1 MRADDRG
8 VVPKQMGRL
17 AAQRRRP
24 EGLAEDEKAAR
35 VARGTAWEEFCDR
48 IKAVGKPLLETAVP
62 LSSRDHADL
71 SVYLMGLVSASLQQA
86 MAHHDPTVPR
96 WVRNPDSRCKH
107 SGDNPDN
114 VYLRTCI
121 DPRLTYRLGGHKG
134 GCFDILFEVTEGYM
148 QLGTFRTFETVSLSS
163 LAVAEDGSFEI
174 ILSPDQ
180 REGNWIPLDPDAR
193 LLNVRQYFQDWSNEA
208 PAELRL
214 VAEGGEG
221 VAPRP
226 ITAVVVDD
234 LLDEAATWVEGTATF
249 WSSWVEKYHEQYRP
263 AEIAQ
268 PEFYAGGVK
277 DILYANSYFK
287 LRDGEALVIEGT
299 PPTARF
305 WQFQLLNNAL
315 VSMDFV
321 NHQCSLNGRQIA
333 LDADGKFRI
342 IVADRDPGYAN
353 WLDACEHQTGL
364 VQYRWIWTRDNPP
377 TTARIVPFDSLA
389 AVLPPGSR
397 RVSPEERRAAIARR
411 QAHVVR
417 REWL

>member
-1 MRADDRG
+1 MRADDQG
-8 VVPKQMGRL
+8 VAPKRMGRL
-17 AAQRRRP
+17 AVHRARP
-24 EGLAEDEKAAR
+24 EGLRENQKAAR

-48 IKAVGKPLLETAVP
+48 IKAVAKPLLETAVP

-71 SVYLMGLVSASLQQA
+71 SVHLMGLVSASLQQA
-86 MAHHDPTVPR
+86 IAHHDPAVPR

-114 VYLRTCI
+114 VYLRTSI
-121 DPRLTYRLGGHKG
+121 DPRLTYRLSGRKG

-148 QLGTFRTFETVSLSS
+148 QLGKFRTFATVSLSS
-163 LAVAEDGSFEI
+163 MAVAEDGSFEI
-174 ILSPDQ
+174 ILSPD
-180 REGNWIPLDPDAR
+180 RHEGNWIPLAPDAR
-193 LLNVRQYFQDWSNEA
+193 LLNVRQYFQEWSNEM

-214 VAEGGEG
+214 VADGGDG

-226 ITAVVVDD
+226 ITAAVVDD
-234 LLDEAATWVEGTATF
+234 LLDEAASWVEGTATF
-249 WSSWVEKYHEQYRP
+249 WSSWVESFHEQYRP
-263 AEIAQ
+263 GAITQ

-287 LRDGEALVIEGT
+287 LQAEEALVIEGT
-299 PPTARF
+299 PPRARF

-321 NHQCSLNGRQIA
+321 NHQCSLNGRHIA
-333 LDADGKFRI
+333 VDADGKFRI
-342 IVADRDPGYAN
+342 IVAERDPGYAN
-353 WLDACEHQTGL
+353 WLDTCGHRTGL
-364 VQYRWIWTRDNPP
+364 VQYRWIWTHDNPP
-377 TTARIVPFDSLA
+377 TTARLVPLDHLA
-389 AVLPPGSR
+389 AVLPPDAR
-397 RVSPEERRAAIARR
+397 RVSAEERRAAIARR